1 MINKAKEIVN
11 DIQAKIWNNKSLTEK
26 DKIEI
31 DRFCIK
37 IIHNDLIYIEWDNY
51 ITIYDSCNLIY
62 VNLNEEKYNKKMY
75 EEMIYELEY
84 KKDMIDRL
92 LKVLKNE

>member
-11 DIQAKIWNNKSLTEK
+11 DIQAKIWDNKFLTEK

-51 ITIYDSCNLIY
+51 ITIYDSCNYIF
-62 VNLNEEKYNKKMY
+62 LNIDKEKYNKKIY